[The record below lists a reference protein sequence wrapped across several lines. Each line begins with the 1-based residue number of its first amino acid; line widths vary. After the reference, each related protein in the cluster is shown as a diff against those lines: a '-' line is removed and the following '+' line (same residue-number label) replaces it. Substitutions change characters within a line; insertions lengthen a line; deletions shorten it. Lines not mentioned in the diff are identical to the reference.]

1 MSLKQDLGSQ
11 IRDELG
17 LPVMLG
23 TSGSSSDIAMALK
36 FASAEQEAS
45 MWPAGLTE
53 EEGRQALIDAT
64 HHYMREQVT
73 PIAMKGAYNKL
84 RTRSGAEPK
93 NVDPFMVF
101 AHNYPEVS
109 SAIEMNLNEKNSKDE
124 NAMRRASTKALERLL
139 KVQDELNSKPG
150 E

>member
-1 MSLKQDLGSQ
+1 
-11 IRDELG
+11 
-17 LPVMLG
+17 
-23 TSGSSSDIAMALK
+23 
-36 FASAEQEAS
+36 
-45 MWPAGLTE
+45 
-53 EEGRQALIDAT
+53 
-64 HHYMREQVT
+64 MREQVT